1 MLGKIRLL
9 VIGCQLSVVL
19 VLYSHSLISQNK
31 EPLQIRYANS
41 IMGDNLRKH
50 LSVLASDEY
59 EGRETGERGQKM
71 AASYIAAQFKEGKL
85 RPGAGDTSYFQR
97 FPLDVQYKKEVFL
110 KINNKEYAADKNYL
124 AFYGLSAQIIE
135 AKEIIFAGYGID
147 DLNYSD
153 YKKASVEN
161 KVVMVFDG
169 EPMDKDSVYFVSKTK
184 KPTAWSTG
192 FRKKEEIARNKNAK
206 ILLVVVANIDSAF
219 KQYRHR
225 IEAKSMKLK
234 NDSVKKK
241 EKLPVIFIS
250 KQMANI
256 MLATKGADINKW
268 EEKISSKKETFSK
281 TVKANIKITIAV
293 DEKTVNSENV
303 LGYIEGSDLKE
314 ELVVLTAHYD
324 HLGVHEGKV
333 YNGAD
338 DDGSGTVSVIELSK
352 AFALAKKEGAG
363 PRRSILFMTV
373 AGEEKGLLGSEY
385 YAENPVYPMK
395 NTVVDLNIDMIG
407 RVDDRHKDSED
418 YIYIIGADKLS
429 SELHKVSE
437 DANKQYCKLMLD
449 YTYNDMHDANR
460 FYYRSDHYNFAKKN
474 IPVIFYFNGTHA
486 DYHQETDEISKIN
499 FELMEKRARL
509 VFYTAWELANRNE
522 RIKVDVKQ

>member
-1 MLGKIRLL
+1 M
-9 VIGCQLSVVL
+9 
-19 VLYSHSLISQNK
+19 
-31 EPLQIRYANS
+31 QIQYANS
-41 IMGDNLRKH
+41 ITRENLKKH

-59 EGRETGERGQKM
+59 EGRETGEKGQKM
-71 AASYIAAQFKEGKL
+71 AANYIAAQFKEGNV
-85 RPGAGDTSYFQR
+85 RPGVGDTSYFQR

-110 KINNKEYAADKNYL
+110 TVNNKDYPADKNYL
-124 AFYGLSAQIIE
+124 AFYGLSAQTIE

-153 YKKASVEN
+153 YKKTSVEN
-161 KVVMVFDG
+161 KVVMVLDE
-169 EPMDKDSVYFVSKTK
+169 EPMGKDSVYFVSKTRK
-184 KPTAWSTG
+184 QTAWSTG
-192 FRKKEEIARNKNAK
+192 FRKKEEIARNKNARALF
-206 ILLVVVANIDSAF
+206 IIVANIDSAY

-225 IEAKSMKLK
+225 IETKSMKLK
-234 NDSVKKK
+234 SDSVKKK
-241 EKLPVIFIS
+241 ERIPVVFIS
-250 KQMANI
+250 KQMAKI

-268 EEKISSKKETFSK
+268 EERIISKKRTFSES
-281 TVKANIKITIAV
+281 VKAEIKITITI

-303 LGYIEGSDLKE
+303 LGYIEGSDLRE
-314 ELVVLTAHYD
+314 ELVILTAHYD

-338 DDGSGTVSVIELSK
+338 DDGSGTVGVIELSK

-385 YAENPVYPMK
+385 YTENPVYPMK
-395 NTVVDLNIDMIG
+395 NTVADLNIDMIG
-407 RVDDRHKDSED
+407 RIDERHKDSVD
-418 YIYIIGADKLS
+418 YIYIIGADRLS
-429 SELHKVSE
+429 SELHKISE
-437 DANKQYCKLMLD
+437 DANKQYCKLALD
-449 YTYNDMHDANR
+449 YSYNDILDANR
-460 FYYRSDHYNFAKKN
+460 FYYRSDHYNFVKKN
-474 IPVIFYFNGTHA
+474 VPVIFYFNGTHA